1 MIGVDEISLLRLAVF
16 VRRGS
21 VIRVT
26 YAYCAKWIKNSET
39 IHPAMNCLT
48 IFITVESLFQ
58 LVILSY
64 RFRSFLRESN
74 VNPIKKLLYKR
85 MVMSSMARKS
95 RSA

>member
-26 YAYCAKWIKNSET
+26 YADCAKWIKNSGT
-39 IHPAMNCLT
+39 THRWMNCLT
-48 IFITVESLFQ
+48 IFIAVEDLFQ

-64 RFRSFLRESN
+64 RFRSFSRKCIFKAIK
-74 VNPIKKLLYKR
+74 NPLYKR
-85 MVMSSMARKS
+85 TVMSKMARKS
-95 RSA
+95 QSA